1 MKGSDRFQTAM
12 LRAVQSQFLPTT
24 ENDMKEVG
32 EVLRNELFN
41 LEGPRVIQRALS
53 HPNLLT
59 VERGM
64 TRKPARVRTASIQS
78 AHIRSAGA

>member
-59 VERGM
+59 VERGE
-64 TRKPARVRTASIQS
+64 RPACDLRPGPAAPLKP
-78 AHIRSAGA
+78 G

>member
-59 VERGM
+59 VERGE
-64 TRKPARVRTASIQS
+64 RPARDLRPGPA
-78 AHIRSAGA
+78 APLKPG